1 MPSTASK
8 KEKQKTAV
16 EYELNSS
23 IIAVVV
29 QRKKSARSSMIS
41 SEKKTSRRKV
51 GARFA
56 YKSFTR
62 KATEKMQAITS
73 QFAACLY
80 YTNCLPQ
87 YYTHVSLLHCQNTT
101 SWSRWVLA
109 QSPYWRSPDGVQSA
123 GATMSRVEC
132 TAVHQHNRLHESLR
146 PNKTFGIMVL
156 HAVLRH
162 RTSLHQTSLQSSRRN
177 SLNRQREWHFPDQE
191 GDEAGRS
198 IIQPTLQ
205 YSVTIFF
212 GKWPERWQE
221 KQKGIR
227 LSDKK
232 EDCLTNLR
240 SADDVLVFSTSLE
253 D

>member
-1 MPSTASK
+1 MHQRKKRKTRQEKIQKILEQLKGTRNISSIKSVKKRILIPKVKNKKGETIHTKRGIACVFAEFYENLYEGEEGDEEKKTKPRTEEDESQNLQRMRSKMPSTASK

-23 IIAVVV
+23 KIAVIV

-87 YYTHVSLLHCQNTT
+87 YYTHVSLHHCTKYNILIKVCSGPIT
-101 SWSRWVLA
+101 VLKI
-109 QSPYWRSPDGVQSA
+109 
-123 GATMSRVEC
+123 T
-132 TAVHQHNRLHESLR
+132 
-146 PNKTFGIMVL
+146 
-156 HAVLRH
+156 
-162 RTSLHQTSLQSSRRN
+162 
-177 SLNRQREWHFPDQE
+177 
-191 GDEAGRS
+191 
-198 IIQPTLQ
+198 
-205 YSVTIFF
+205 
-212 GKWPERWQE
+212 
-221 KQKGIR
+221 
-227 LSDKK
+227 
-232 EDCLTNLR
+232 
-240 SADDVLVFSTSLE
+240 
-253 D
+253 